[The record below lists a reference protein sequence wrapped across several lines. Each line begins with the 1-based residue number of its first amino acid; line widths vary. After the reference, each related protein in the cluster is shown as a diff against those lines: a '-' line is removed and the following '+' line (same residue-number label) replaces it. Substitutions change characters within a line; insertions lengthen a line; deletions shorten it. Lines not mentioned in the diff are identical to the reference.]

1 MQGSAPELMV
11 IREVLEG
18 MLAPDVAAAVLF
30 TALDSLPEEPSSRDG
45 WAGFVGG
52 PLRDALR
59 DRAGEEVA
67 GDLIGRIGLIL
78 GSNNAPVTTEER
90 PQRRSQAPTGRYPT
104 TKGPTRTLVVAAGGR
119 LARLLKVALGNQ
131 IVPMVLN
138 DPRRLAAFVD
148 DFAPMLLIVD
158 VTDPARFL
166 PSLPELSSSL
176 DPEVIAVIWDEGTET
191 GKALTEG
198 FEAAGRRW
206 VWVNRHEGAD
216 PIIDLVRASR
226 S

>member
-1 MQGSAPELMV
+1 MQESAQELMV

-18 MLAPDVAAAVLF
+18 MLAPEVTAAVLF
-30 TALDSLPEEPSSRDG
+30 TALDSLPAEPSTADG
-45 WAGFVGG
+45 WADFVRG
-52 PLRDALR
+52 PLRDVLR
-59 DRAGEEVA
+59 NRTGEEVA

-78 GSNNAPVTTEER
+78 GDPAPGVPGER
-90 PQRRSQAPTGRYPT
+90 SERRSQAPTGRYPT
-104 TKGPTRTLVVAAGGR
+104 TKGPTRTLVVASGGR

-138 DPRRLAAFVD
+138 DPRRLVAFVD
-148 DFAPMLLIVD
+148 DFAPMLLVVD

-166 PSLPELSSSL
+166 PSLPDLAEPL
-176 DPEVIAVIWDEGTET
+176 DPDVIAVIWDEGTET
-191 GKALTEG
+191 GQALTEG

-206 VWVNRHEGAD
+206 VWVNRHEGVD

-226 S
+226 A